1 MRNIASLLWNVYRFF
16 HVFYK
21 EVFSRKGFVM
31 SEIKE
36 CDLPG
41 IGKKFTL
48 ELDSGDK
55 LVVVIQFSGERE
67 VFKFMKGSD
76 EPSSVTTLTDEEARQ
91 IGAILSGTY
100 FQPVLE
106 DEQKLMMKNV
116 TMEWIKITDDSTL
129 ANKKIEELAI
139 LKMTGASITTI
150 IRGETVIPNPRA
162 GEIIKPQDTIIIIG
176 NNDQINKFISTF
188 EIKQRIENDRQ

>member
-1 MRNIASLLWNVYRFF
+1 
-16 HVFYK
+16 
-21 EVFSRKGFVM
+21 M
-31 SEIKE
+31 SAIKE

-55 LVVVIQFSGERE
+55 LVVVIHFSGERE
-67 VFKFMKGSD
+67 VFKFTKDND

-100 FQPVLE
+100 FQPVME

-116 TMEWIKITDDSTL
+116 TMEWIKITDDSAL
-129 ANKKIEELAI
+129 ANKKLEELNI
-139 LKMTGASITTI
+139 RKITGVSITTI
-150 IRGETVIPNPRA
+150 IRGETVIPNPRSS
-162 GEIIKPQDTIIIIG
+162 EVLKPQDTVIIIG
-176 NNDQINKFISTF
+176 NNEQIKNFISTF
-188 EIKQRIENDRQ
+188 EIKQRLEK

>member
-1 MRNIASLLWNVYRFF
+1 
-16 HVFYK
+16 
-21 EVFSRKGFVM
+21 M

-55 LVVVIQFSGERE
+55 LVVVIHFSGERE
-67 VFKFMKGSD
+67 VFKFMKDND
-76 EPSSVTTLTDEEARQ
+76 EPSSVTTLSDEEARQ
-91 IGAILSGTY
+91 IGAILAGTF

-106 DEQKLMMKNV
+106 DEQKLLMKNV
-116 TMEWIKITDDSTL
+116 TMEWIKITKDSTL
-129 ANKKIEELAI
+129 ANKKIEELKI
-139 LKMTGASITTI
+139 RKITGVSITTI
-150 IRGETVIPNPRA
+150 IRGETVIPNPRSS
-162 GEIIKPQDTIIIIG
+162 EVLQPNDTIIIVG
-176 NNDQINKFISTF
+176 NNEQIKNFISTF

>member
-1 MRNIASLLWNVYRFF
+1 
-16 HVFYK
+16 
-21 EVFSRKGFVM
+21 M

-48 ELDSGDK
+48 ALDSGDK

-67 VFKFMKGSD
+67 VFKFRKGSD

-100 FQPVLE
+100 FQPVLG

-129 ANKKIEELAI
+129 ANKKIEELDI
-139 LKMTGASITTI
+139 RKMTGASITTI
-150 IRGETVIPNPRA
+150 IRGETVIPNPRD

-176 NNDQINKFISTF
+176 NNAQINKFISTF

>member
-1 MRNIASLLWNVYRFF
+1 
-16 HVFYK
+16 
-21 EVFSRKGFVM
+21 M

-55 LVVVIQFSGERE
+55 LVVVIHFSGERE

-76 EPSSVTTLTDEEARQ
+76 EPGSVTTLTDEEARQ
-91 IGAILSGTY
+91 IGSILSGTY

-129 ANKKIEELAI
+129 ANKKIEELNI
-139 LKMTGASITTI
+139 RKMTGASITTI

-162 GEIIKPQDTIIIIG
+162 GEIIKPHDTIIIIG

>member
-1 MRNIASLLWNVYRFF
+1 
-16 HVFYK
+16 
-21 EVFSRKGFVM
+21 M

-48 ELDSGDK
+48 ELESGDK

-91 IGAILSGTY
+91 IGSILSGTY

-129 ANKKIEELAI
+129 ANKKIEELDI
-139 LKMTGASITTI
+139 RKKTGASITTI
-150 IRGETVIPNPRA
+150 IRGETVIPNPRS

-176 NNDQINKFISTF
+176 NNEQINKFISTF
-188 EIKQRIENDRQ
+188 EIKHRIENDC